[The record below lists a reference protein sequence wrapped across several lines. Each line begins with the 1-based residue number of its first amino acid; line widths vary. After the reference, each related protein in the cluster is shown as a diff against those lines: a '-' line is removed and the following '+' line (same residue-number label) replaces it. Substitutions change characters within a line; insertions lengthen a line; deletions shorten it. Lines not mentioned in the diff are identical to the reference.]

1 MDKKKILIVSQAFY
15 PENSPRSFRA
25 TELAKEFARIGHH
38 VTVITPGNDSRH
50 EQFEQ
55 QHHVIIKDLGKYT
68 WKAVAIKGMG
78 IELFIRR
85 AICRFSNLLFEYP
98 AIQLFWLVKRALKAE
113 AGYDLMISIAV
124 PFPVHWGVAAARTKK
139 TPIADKWVAD
149 CGDPYVGR
157 ENDTFKVPFYFG
169 YIEKWFCRKAD
180 YLSVPTKG
188 SVHAYFEE
196 FRHKIKVISQGFRF
210 EDIELYQGSAN
221 NGRAV
226 FGYGGAFIKGMRDPS
241 ELLTYLCSL
250 QVDFEFQ
257 IFTNTPDLV
266 LLFVKLSNGRIKLM
280 PVIPRRE
287 LLFELS
293 KFDFLVNF
301 ENEGARQTPSKLI
314 DYVIINKP
322 IISVKTGALDKAK
335 VNEFLAGDYR
345 NKVIIEDP
353 EQYRIEQVCNKFLS
367 LI

>member
-1 MDKKKILIVSQAFY
+1 MKKILIISQAFF

-25 TELAKEFARIGHH
+25 TELVKEFARKGHI
-38 VTVITPGNDSRH
+38 VTVITPRIDSIH
-50 EQFEQ
+50 DAFEKE
-55 QHHVIIKDLGKYT
+55 HAVIIKQMGNYT
-68 WKAVAIKGMG
+68 WKPIITKGKS
-78 IELFIRR
+78 IEVFLRR
-85 AICRFSNLLFEYP
+85 LVCRFSNLLFEYP
-98 AIQLFWLVKRALKAE
+98 AIQLFWLVKKALKAE
-113 AGYDLMISIAV
+113 ASYDLMISIAV

-180 YLSVPTKG
+180 FLSVPTKG
-188 SVHAYFEE
+188 SVQAYFEE
-196 FRHKIKVISQGFRF
+196 FHHKIKVISQGFRF
-210 EDIELYQGSAN
+210 EDIELYKGSAK

-226 FGYGGAFIKGMRDPS
+226 FGYGGAFIKGMRDPT

-266 LLFVKLSNGRIKLM
+266 LPFIKLSNGRIRLM
-280 PVIPRRE
+280 PVIPRRK

-293 KFDFLVNF
+293 KFDFMVNF

-322 IISVKTGALDKAK
+322 ILSVKTGALDKAI

-345 NKVIIEDP
+345 NKVVIEDP